1 MSNLVIKGGMRRANS
16 RAKGAEQK
24 GKPNDRASLPLHW
37 HNEVVTDITDV
48 QSSWLTAEDLEQ
60 IRERLPIVYVDAI
73 PVRVDDAGR
82 VTKIGLLLRDRPDGS
97 ISRAVISGRVLYGER
112 IRDALLRHIEKDL
125 GGVALPQIPTNPAP
139 FTVAEYFPDPQV
151 SGFHDPRQ
159 HAVSLVYVVPVKGDC
174 APSQDALDLVWLTP
188 AEAVSQNVRAEMTG
202 GQDLLVQ
209 LALAHSGALS

>member
-1 MSNLVIKGGMRRANS
+1 MPKVNS
-16 RAKGAEQK
+16 RAAGAEPK
-24 GKPNDRASLPLHW
+24 GNSNNWALTRKHW
-37 HNEVVTDITDV
+37 HNEGVTDITDV
-48 QSSWLTAEDLEQ
+48 QSAWLTAEDLEQ

-82 VTKIGLLLRDRPDGS
+82 VTKNGLLLRGRPDGS

-139 FTVAEYFPDPQV
+139 FTVAEYFPDPDV

-188 AEAVSQNVRAEMTG
+188 AEAISQNVRAEMTG

-209 LALAHSGALS
+209 LALAHAGALS